1 MSALTV
7 KPESECK
14 YDILSLGEV
23 MIRLDPGDNRIHT
36 TTDLPGLGR
45 RRRV

>member
-1 MSALTV
+1 MALDI
-7 KPESECK
+7 KPAANCR

-36 TTDLPGLGR
+36 TR
-45 RRRV
+45 EFKVW